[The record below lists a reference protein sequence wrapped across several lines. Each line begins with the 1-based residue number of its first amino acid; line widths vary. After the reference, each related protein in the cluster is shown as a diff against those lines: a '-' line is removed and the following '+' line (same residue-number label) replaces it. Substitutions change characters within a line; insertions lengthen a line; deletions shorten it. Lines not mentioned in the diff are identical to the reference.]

1 MLEQPG
7 LGESFGKGGLPRP
20 FEKRRKDE
28 GSASPTKPNK
38 NLDRILQNNI
48 IRNAVSHCGTVELNM
63 TEAKPNNLVQTI
75 ERASSILDILAQSP
89 HGISI
94 RELSDK
100 IRLPKGTTHRLL
112 SSLSYFG
119 YVRQDPK
126 TRNYLLGLKLVELG
140 QLILSQ
146 LDLRKEAEPFL
157 RDLAE
162 RTKET
167 VHLVF
172 LDRNEIVYIDK
183 VETDQNPSGLKM
195 ASRVG
200 LRNPAHSSAVGKVL
214 LAHFSEEELKN
225 FIKEK
230 GLLKRTENT
239 IVDPTQLREHLKS
252 VRAQGYAID
261 DEENEKGIR
270 CVAAPIYNEVGKTV
284 AAMSISGPAFRI
296 TKKLIQESLK
306 KEVMGTALKISQR
319 LGFRAGR

>member
-1 MLEQPG
+1 MATH
-7 LGESFGKGGLPRP
+7 RP
-20 FEKRRKDE
+20 
-28 GSASPTKPNK
+28 SKP
-38 NLDRILQNNI
+38 
-48 IRNAVSHCGTVELNM
+48 S
-63 TEAKPNNLVQTI
+63 NLVQTI
-75 ERASSILDILAQSP
+75 ERASSILDILGQSA

-100 IRLPKGTTHRLL
+100 IGLPKGTTHRLL

-119 YVRQDPK
+119 YVRQDSK

-140 QLILSQ
+140 QLLLGQ

-162 RTKET
+162 RTVET

-214 LAHFSEEELKN
+214 LSHLSEEELKS
-225 FIKEK
+225 FINEK
-230 GLLKRTENT
+230 GLPKRTDNT
-239 IVDPTQLREHLKS
+239 IVDPAQLKEHLKS
-252 VRAQGYAID
+252 VRAQGYAVD

-270 CVAAPIYNEVGKTV
+270 CVAAPIYNEVGRPV

-306 KEVMGTALKISQR
+306 KEVMETALKISQR
-319 LGFRAGR
+319 LGFRGSR

>member
-1 MLEQPG
+1 MP
-7 LGESFGKGGLPRP
+7 
-20 FEKRRKDE
+20 
-28 GSASPTKPNK
+28 AN
-38 NLDRILQNNI
+38 
-48 IRNAVSHCGTVELNM
+48 RNSR
-63 TEAKPNNLVQTI
+63 PNNLVQTI
-75 ERASSILDILAQSP
+75 ERASSILDILGQSP
-89 HGISI
+89 QGISI
-94 RELSDK
+94 RELSTK
-100 IRLPKGTTHRLL
+100 IMLPKGTTHRLL

-140 QLILSQ
+140 QLLLGQ

-225 FIKEK
+225 FINEK
-230 GLLKRTENT
+230 GIAKRTENT
-239 IVDPTQLREHLKS
+239 IVDSAQLKEHLKS

-284 AAMSISGPAFRI
+284 AAISISGPAFRI
-296 TKKLIQESLK
+296 TKKVIQESLR
-306 KEVMGTALKISQR
+306 KEVMETALKISQR
-319 LGFRAGR
+319 LGFRQSK